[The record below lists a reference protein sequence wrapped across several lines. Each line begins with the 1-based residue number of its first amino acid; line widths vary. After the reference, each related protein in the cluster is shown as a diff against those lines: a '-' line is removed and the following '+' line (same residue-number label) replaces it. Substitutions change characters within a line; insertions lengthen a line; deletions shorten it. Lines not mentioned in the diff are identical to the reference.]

1 MERVDDIPVA
11 LVIELTSDIQRI
23 PDDARERLILGLSLP
38 LVSID
43 ATTASAPSKVELA
56 LDRLGLRF

>member
-1 MERVDDIPVA
+1 VV
-11 LVIELTSDIQRI
+11 ELTSDIQRI

-43 ATTASAPSKVELA
+43 ATMASAPSKAALA